1 MSKFTD
7 VEQLNWSDRPYLRWL
22 TLFVSGGTLIC
33 CALPIVLVTMG
44 FGAVA
49 ASLSYNIP
57 GLVFLAENKAWTLG
71 LSALL
76 LLLLAWVV
84 WRPGQ
89 SCPVD
94 PELAAHCEQAKFW
107 NRRIFWFSV
116 TIWGVGFFFSYLLL
130 PLRYLI
136 DP

>member
-1 MSKFTD
+1 M
-7 VEQLNWSDRPYLRWL
+7 ERLEWSDRPYLRWL
-22 TLFVSGGTLIC
+22 TLFVSGGTLVC
-33 CALPIVLVTMG
+33 CALPIVLVTLG

-49 ASLSYNIP
+49 ASLSYNLP

-76 LLLLAWVV
+76 LMLLAWIV

-89 SCPVD
+89 SCPAD
-94 PELAAHCEQAKFW
+94 PRLAAYCEQAKTW
-107 NRRIFWFSV
+107 NRRIFWSSV
-116 TIWGVGFFFSYLLL
+116 TIWGIGFFFSYLLL
-130 PLRYLI
+130 PLRQLL

>member
-1 MSKFTD
+1 MSKFID
-7 VEQLNWSDRPYLRWL
+7 VKQLNWSDRPYLRWL

-89 SCPVD
+89 SCPAD
-94 PELAAHCEQAKFW
+94 PELAVHCEQAKFW

-116 TIWGVGFFFSYLLL
+116 TIWGIGFFFSYLLL